1 MEVWGGE
8 NIEMSLRVWMCGG
21 QLEIIPCSKVGHIY
35 KKKTP
40 YNFDHLKTIGCNNWR
55 VGAVWL
61 DNYAHL
67 YNHLA
72 GNKFDQ
78 KTCGDVT
85 DRLKLRK
92 KLQCHSF
99 DWFLTNI
106 YPELQLPGDGD
117 LAFGYAKILSK
128 KI

>member
-21 QLEIIPCSKVGHIY
+21 QLEIVPCSKVGHIY

-61 DNYAHL
+61 DHYAHL

-117 LAFGYAKILSK
+117 LAFG
-128 KI
+128 